1 MVLHEE
7 KLVISMATCSIK
19 TSQICLAPL
28 PLNCQ
33 VQGGGGVQG
42 AVLFLQHGTVG
53 SEKGKESF

>member
-1 MVLHEE
+1 
-7 KLVISMATCSIK
+7 
-19 TSQICLAPL
+19 
-28 PLNCQ
+28 